1 MDCSVQASLSFI
13 IPRSLLKFMS
23 IELVLLSNSPFSEN
37 AGLISFRIYWF
48 ALQVQGTLKSIT
60 RLWYS
65 VNIIFKQTW
74 KPKTMWLTL
83 LQYLLYCGGLETAPR
98 HLQGVPVLTDLQ
110 DYLDLSWVL
119 LVNPNLYHIFW

>member
-60 RLWYS
+60 RL
-65 VNIIFKQTW
+65 
-74 KPKTMWLTL
+74 
-83 LQYLLYCGGLETAPR
+83 
-98 HLQGVPVLTDLQ
+98 
-110 DYLDLSWVL
+110 
-119 LVNPNLYHIFW
+119 